1 MRNQLY
7 QETTL
12 MDYDLFA
19 AEQSYLDTRKSE
31 LSNNNFS
38 KDKLYF
44 QTLNN
49 KDDLSKFCNPK

>member
-1 MRNQLY
+1 
-7 QETTL
+7 